1 MTQLAVA
8 IPGHRTFGSG
18 QVRGSRLEGMLRE
31 LLPRAIDAA
40 FAATVSSR
48 PLPLREARNMTAR
61 SATTFAIAAA
71 FLLATAP
78 AGSAAPF
85 DAAAAWREFDELV
98 RLRYG
103 YLERPGIHGDAILR
117 HFAPAAEATKTP
129 PQFIDVLQLVAHNF
143 ADPHFIIGPLNDD
156 DYAVFPTSAD
166 LFAEGVGKS
175 FSIVDVRRDS
185 DAAARGVTPGARVVT
200 IDGLSP
206 QLAIERALGRP
217 FAELSREQKNAG
229 INIALAGRRHHRRS
243 LVLASG
249 AETRSFD
256 LAPTNALADSIAARA
271 PVTVDRRPGGV
282 AVIRIEN
289 SLGNNATIQAFAGAL
304 NSVRDSRRLVID
316 LRNTPSGGN
325 TTVARG
331 ILGHFVDREHPYQ
344 IHVVP
349 GEERQFGV
357 PRKFVEYVLP
367 IAPRYRG
374 KVIVLGGHWTGSMG
388 EGLMIAFNA
397 IGIPTAGSQLAHL
410 LGALS
415 NEQLE
420 RSGARV
426 DLGEEQ
432 LFDVRGRPREN
443 FIPDIHV
450 EREEGSNGADP
461 LLDHA
466 LRSLK

>member
-1 MTQLAVA
+1 MTVMPWTPFVA
-8 IPGHRTFGSG
+8 
-18 QVRGSRLEGMLRE
+18 L
-31 LLPRAIDAA
+31 
-40 FAATVSSR
+40 
-48 PLPLREARNMTAR
+48 
-61 SATTFAIAAA
+61 AAA
-71 FLLATAP
+71 CLLVTAP
-78 AGSAAPF
+78 ADCAAAPAAQPY
-85 DAAAAWREFDELV
+85 DATAAWREFDELV

-103 YLERPGIHGDAILR
+103 YLQRPGIDGDAILR
-117 HFAPAAEATKTP
+117 HFAPAAEASKTRA
-129 PQFIDVLQLVAHNF
+129 QFIDVLQLVAHNF
-143 ADPHFIIGPLNDD
+143 ADPHFIVGPLDDD

-166 LFAEGVGKS
+166 LFAEGVGES

-185 DAAARGVTPGARVVT
+185 DAAARGVTPGARIVA

-206 QLAIERALGRP
+206 QLAIERALGRS
-217 FAELSREQKNAG
+217 FAELSRQQKNAG
-229 INIALAGRRHHRRS
+229 INIALAGRRHHPRS
-243 LVLASG
+243 LVLATASG
-249 AETRSFD
+249 TRSFD

-271 PVTVDRRPGGV
+271 PVTVDRRPGQV

-289 SLGNNATIQAFAGAL
+289 SLGNNATIRAFASAL
-304 NSVRDSRRLVID
+304 ESVRNSRRLVID

-331 ILGHFVDREHPYQ
+331 ILGHFVEREHPYQ

-349 GEERQFGV
+349 AEKRQFGV

-388 EGLMIAFNA
+388 EGLMIAFRA
-397 IGIPTAGSQLAHL
+397 IGIPTAGSRLAHL

-443 FIPDIHV
+443 FIPDIHI
-450 EREEGSNGADP
+450 EGEEGSAQGDP
-461 LLDHA
+461 LLERA
-466 LRSLK
+466 LRALG

>member
-1 MTQLAVA
+1 MTV
-8 IPGHRTFGSG
+8 G
-18 QVRGSRLEGMLRE
+18 
-31 LLPRAIDAA
+31 
-40 FAATVSSR
+40 
-48 PLPLREARNMTAR
+48 
-61 SATTFAIAAA
+61 SATPFVALAAA

-78 AGSAAPF
+78 ASSAAPSAAQPF

-143 ADPHFIIGPLNDD
+143 ADPHFIVGPLNDD

-166 LFAEGVGKS
+166 LFAEGVGES

-349 GEERQFGV
+349 GRGAAVRCAAQVRRVCAPNSAPLPRQGDC
-357 PRKFVEYVLP
+357 P
-367 IAPRYRG
+367 
-374 KVIVLGGHWTGSMG
+374 GGSLDGEHGRRAYDCFQRNWNPHSRLAARASVGSVVQR
-388 EGLMIAFNA
+388 AA
-397 IGIPTAGSQLAHL
+397 R
-410 LGALS
+410 AL
-415 NEQLE
+415 
-420 RSGARV
+420 RRT
-426 DLGEEQ
+426 
-432 LFDVRGRPREN
+432 RRPR
-443 FIPDIHV
+443 
-450 EREEGSNGADP
+450 
-461 LLDHA
+461 
-466 LRSLK
+466 

>member
-1 MTQLAVA
+1 MTQLAVS
-8 IPGHRTFGSG
+8 ILGHRTFGSG
-18 QVRGSRLEGMLRE
+18 QVRGPRLEGLLRE

-48 PLPLREARNMTAR
+48 PLPLREARIMTVG
-61 SATTFAIAAA
+61 SATPFVALAAA

-78 AGSAAPF
+78 ASSAAPSAAQPF

-143 ADPHFIIGPLNDD
+143 ADPHFIVGPLNDD

-282 AVIRIEN
+282 AIIRLKIR
-289 SLGNNATIQAFAGAL
+289 SGTTPRSRPSQ
-304 NSVRDSRRLVID
+304 RRL
-316 LRNTPSGGN
+316 TASG
-325 TTVARG
+325 
-331 ILGHFVDREHPYQ
+331 
-344 IHVVP
+344 
-349 GEERQFGV
+349 
-357 PRKFVEYVLP
+357 
-367 IAPRYRG
+367 
-374 KVIVLGGHWTGSMG
+374 
-388 EGLMIAFNA
+388 
-397 IGIPTAGSQLAHL
+397 TAGGWSSTCATRPAVATLPL
-410 LGALS
+410 LEEFSAIS
-415 NEQLE
+415 WIVSTPIKSTSCRA
-420 RSGARV
+420 RSGSSVCRASSSSMCS
-426 DLGEEQ
+426 Q
-432 LFDVRGRPREN
+432 
-443 FIPDIHV
+443 
-450 EREEGSNGADP
+450 
-461 LLDHA
+461 
-466 LRSLK
+466 